1 MISKLILLTILTVS
15 KQLIADEDIVF
26 DISEL
31 ESDSVR
37 DNFDNYPLVSRD
49 ERQSDMCEVSVN
61 FLIAKSLYF
70 NHGILFR
77 MQLNWRRS
85 DWWMVRSTARYQF
98 LMFNTPL
105 LSTRRRVEL
114 SWRKHSG
121 LSDEFCRILLI
132 KLFQTTIKLL

>member
-49 ERQSDMCEVSVN
+49 ERQSDMCEVIVN
-61 FLIAKSLYF
+61 FIIAKS
-70 NHGILFR
+70 
-77 MQLNWRRS
+77 
-85 DWWMVRSTARYQF
+85 F
-98 LMFNTPL
+98 LIMESCLECN
-105 LSTRRRVEL
+105 
-114 SWRKHSG
+114 
-121 LSDEFCRILLI
+121 
-132 KLFQTTIKLL
+132 

>member
-26 DISEL
+26 DISEI

-85 DWWMVRSTARYQF
+85 DWLMVRSTARYQF

-114 SWRKHSG
+114 SWRNHSG
-121 LSDEFCRILLI
+121 LSVEFCKILLI